1 MMQAVHDPITN
12 KNMDKPLCEKDIL
25 FLSKSMIV
33 KRIGNKKGNSGLAVK
48 PPTILEV

>member
-33 KRIGNKKGNSGLAVK
+33 RRIGNKKGNRGLAVK
-48 PPTILEV
+48 PPTILDV